1 MSDTTLIASDMALS
15 GILHAKDQTVIIE
28 GSFEGEVHADNIY
41 INSGARF
48 EGVAVS
54 KTAKI
59 DGIFAGILE
68 TDALVV
74 HDNAK
79 MSGEIIADSLVIDS
93 GADITGVVMRKTP
106 LV

>member
-15 GILHAKDQTVIIE
+15 GILHAKAQTAIID
-28 GSFEGEVHADNIY
+28 GSVEGEVHADNTHIS
-41 INSGARF
+41 SGARF
-48 EGVAVS
+48 EGAAVS

-74 HDNAK
+74 HDNAT
-79 MSGEIIADSLVIDS
+79 MSGEIITDSLVIDS
-93 GADITGVVMRKTP
+93 GADITGVIMRKTP

>member
-1 MSDTTLIASDMALS
+1 
-15 GILHAKDQTVIIE
+15 
-28 GSFEGEVHADNIY
+28 
-41 INSGARF
+41 
-48 EGVAVS
+48 VS